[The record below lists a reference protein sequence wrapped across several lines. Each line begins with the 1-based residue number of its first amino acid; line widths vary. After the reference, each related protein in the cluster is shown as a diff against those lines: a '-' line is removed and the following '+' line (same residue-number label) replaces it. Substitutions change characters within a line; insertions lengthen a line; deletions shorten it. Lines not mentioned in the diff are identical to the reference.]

1 MQYQIMNQVSIM
13 SGHRYTNND
22 DGIQI
27 SDSDSFHP
35 SDLADQS
42 IGDYLTN
49 SIVTNESDTD
59 PVVSKKENRL

>member
-22 DGIQI
+22 GIQT

-49 SIVTNESDTD
+49 SIVTNESDTAS
-59 PVVSKKENRL
+59 VVSKKENRL

>member
-35 SDLADQS
+35 SDLAGQS
-42 IGDYLTN
+42 TTLTQA
-49 SIVTNESDTD
+49 SGY
-59 PVVSKKENRL
+59 

>member
-13 SGHRYTNND
+13 SGHRYTNN

-49 SIVTNESDTD
+49 SIVTNESDTAS
-59 PVVSKKENRL
+59 VASKKENRL